1 MKKVCLA
8 LALAGG
14 VIVPLI
20 SHAQFAAS
28 SGNATT
34 ITENFSTNPL
44 QDGWQIFGDTNL
56 FQWDSTNQNLDVT
69 WDSSQSNSYFYHPLG
84 TILATDD
91 NFSVEF
97 DLQLSDANATGT
109 FELAVGLL
117 NFSDATSTIFSRPI
131 GSTPNLFEFDY
142 FPDGGY
148 GPSIDATLTDMNV
161 STTNMDDF
169 YFVYDNLPLAIGVS
183 YHIILTHVAGEPTIS
198 GEVLTNGQI
207 YTTLPN
213 VYAGP
218 ITDFRLDTVAVSS
231 YSAAGDTFGDS
242 LLAHGTVDNLVVTL
256 PPPPI
261 QNLTGAFSN
270 GVWQVQ
276 FSNQS
281 DWLYTL
287 ERTSDFQSW
296 ENVSPAT
303 PGNPTNLFLQDTNPP
318 ADKVFYRVSAS
329 RP

>member
-1 MKKVCLA
+1 MKKIRSLA
-8 LALAGG
+8 FAGLF
-14 VIVPLI
+14 VL
-20 SHAQFAAS
+20 SAAH
-28 SGNATT
+28 ATT
-34 ITENFSTNPL
+34 ITENFTNNPS

-91 NFSVEF
+91 DFSVEF
-97 DLQLSDANATGT
+97 DLQLSDANATGS

-117 NFSDATSTIFSRPI
+117 NLSDATSTNFSRPI

-142 FPDGGY
+142 FPDGSY
-148 GPSIDATLTDMNV
+148 GPSIDDTMADMTV
-161 STTNMDDF
+161 TTTNENDF
-169 YFVYDNLPLAIGVS
+169 YFAYDNLPLVIGVT
-183 YHIILTHVAGEPTIS
+183 YHVILTHVAGEPAIS

-207 YTTLPN
+207 YTSLPN

-218 ITDFRLDTVAVSS
+218 ITDFRLDTVAVIS
-231 YSAAGDTFGDS
+231 YSVAGDTYGDS
-242 LLAHGTVDNLVVTL
+242 ILAHGTVDNLVVTL

-261 QNLTGAFSN
+261 QNLTGAFNN

-281 DWLYTL
+281 DWLYIL
-287 ERTSDFQSW
+287 ERTTDFQSW
-296 ENVSPAT
+296 TDVSPAI
-303 PGNPTNLFLQDTNPP
+303 PGNATNLFLQDTNLPT
-318 ADKVFYRVSAS
+318 DKAFYRVSAS

>member
-1 MKKVCLA
+1 MKKIHSLA
-8 LALAGG
+8 FAGLF
-14 VIVPLI
+14 VL
-20 SHAQFAAS
+20 SAAH
-28 SGNATT
+28 ATT
-34 ITENFSTNPL
+34 ITEKFTNNPA
-44 QDGWQIFGDTNL
+44 QDGWQTFGDTNL
-56 FQWDSTNQNLDVT
+56 FQWDSTNQNLNVI
-69 WDSSQSNSYFYHPLG
+69 WNSSQSNSYFYHSLG

-91 NFSVEF
+91 DFSVEF
-97 DLQLSDANATGT
+97 DLQLSDASATGS

-117 NFSDATSTIFSRPI
+117 NFSDATSTNFSRPI

-148 GPSIDATLTDMNV
+148 GPSIDASMTDMTVTAANE
-161 STTNMDDF
+161 SDF
-169 YFVYDNLPLAIGVS
+169 YFAYDNLPLAIGVT
-183 YHIILTHVAGEPTIS
+183 YHIVLTHIAGEPTIS
-198 GEVLTNGQI
+198 GVVLTNGQI
-207 YTTLPN
+207 YTSLPN

-231 YSAAGDTFGDS
+231 YSAAGDTYGDS

-261 QNLTGAFSN
+261 QNLAGAFSH

-276 FSNQS
+276 FSSQN

-296 ENVSPAT
+296 TNISPAT
-303 PGNPTNLFLQDTNPP
+303 PGNATNLFLQDTNPP
-318 ADKVFYRVSAS
+318 ADKAFYRVSAI

>member
-1 MKKVCLA
+1 MKKIRSLA
-8 LALAGG
+8 FAGLF
-14 VIVPLI
+14 VL
-20 SHAQFAAS
+20 SAAH
-28 SGNATT
+28 ATT
-34 ITENFSTNPL
+34 IAENFTNNPS

-69 WDSSQSNSYFYHPLG
+69 WDSSQANSYFYHPLG
-84 TILATDD
+84 TILATNDD
-91 NFSVEF
+91 FSVEF
-97 DLQLSDANATGT
+97 DLQLSNASATGS

-117 NFSDATSTIFSRPI
+117 NFSDATSTNFSRPI

-148 GPSIDATLTDMNV
+148 GPSIDATMADMTV
-161 STTNMDDF
+161 TATNESDF
-169 YFVYDNLPLAIGVS
+169 YFAYDTLPLAIGVT

-207 YTTLPN
+207 YTSLPN

-242 LLAHGTVDNLVVTL
+242 LLAHGTVDNLVITL

-276 FSNQS
+276 FFSQN
-281 DWLYTL
+281 DWFFTL
-287 ERTSDFQSW
+287 ERTSDFQLW
-296 ENVSPAT
+296 TDVSPAT
-303 PGNPTNLFLQDTNPP
+303 SGNATNLILEDTNPP
-318 ADKVFYRVSAS
+318 ADKAFYRVSAS